1 LSPFKPTTR
10 SGRAFTAAALLL
22 CLALPTAQPA
32 RAYSV
37 MTHEEVVD
45 MAWLPHMV
53 PLLRARFP
61 SLTDDQIR
69 EAHAFAYGGC
79 ILQDLGYYP
88 KGSKFFSDLTH
99 YVRSGDFVQALL
111 DDATTPDEF
120 AFAMGALAHY
130 TSDETGHPYVNQV
143 TAQEFPKLAH
153 RYGKV
158 VTYEES
164 PTDHLRTEF
173 GFDVVGVSRGKYAQ
187 EDYRNFIGF
196 EVAKPL
202 LERAFEET
210 YGLKLTDVI
219 HSPDSSIGSAR
230 WAVHS
235 LIPKITKVAL
245 LSYHDNIEHVNPG
258 FDRKKFVYRM
268 NRTEYEKAWGKE
280 YKKPGFGSHLLAVII
295 NILPK
300 VGPLKALDLKL
311 PNGDQQTLYIKS
323 VNETVDRLNAR
334 LDKIRSVTTPVPV
347 PVVAQSNGKRPDAG
361 TATADKETQEAAN
374 AKGEAGNGGA
384 VIATSAAVA
393 AAAPPPVEVA
403 QSAKADK
410 AVATDHPAT
419 PTLQAA
425 ASAAQAGAD
434 PASAG
439 AAIAQP
445 LGDVPLTLTSIDLDT
460 GKTTAPGEYGLA
472 DKTYA
477 ELLEKIAALPAT
489 PTDGLLR
496 KDLLLY
502 FGAEQAA
509 KNSLNKKPKE
519 WAKVQAALAQ
529 LKATPT
535 AAPKTAHTA
544 TPPPPAGD

>member
-1 LSPFKPTTR
+1 
-10 SGRAFTAAALLL
+10 
-22 CLALPTAQPA
+22 
-32 RAYSV
+32 

-45 MAWLPHMV
+45 MAWLPHMI

-61 SLTDDQIR
+61 GLSDDQIR

-143 TAQEFPKLAH
+143 TAQEFPRLAQ

-196 EVAKPL
+196 QVAKPL
-202 LERAFEET
+202 LERAFKET
-210 YGLKLTDVI
+210 YGLKLSDII
-219 HSPDSSIGSAR
+219 HNEDASIGSAR

-235 LIPKITKVAL
+235 LIPKITKIAL

-258 FDRKKFVYRM
+258 FDRNKFLYRM
-268 NRTEYEKAWGKE
+268 NRTEYEKAWGRE
-280 YKKPGFGSHLLAVII
+280 YKKPGFGSHLLAGII
-295 NILPK
+295 SILPK
-300 VGPLKALDLKL
+300 IGPLQALKLKL
-311 PNGDQQTLYIKS
+311 PDGDQQTLYIKS

-334 LDKIRSVTTPVPV
+334 LDKIRSVTDPVPI
-347 PVVAQSNGKRPDAG
+347 PVIAQSNGKTPDAG
-361 TATADKETQEAAN
+361 TATADKATQAAAN
-374 AKGEAGNGGA
+374 AKGEAGKGGA
-384 VIATSAAVA
+384 VIAISAAVA
-393 AAAPPPVEVA
+393 AATPEPAKVA
-403 QSAKADK
+403 QSAQEDK
-410 AVATDHPAT
+410 AIATSHPA
-419 PTLQAA
+419 PDVLQTAA
-425 ASAAQAGAD
+425 AAAQAGAD
-434 PASAG
+434 PSQAG
-439 AAIAQP
+439 AAVAKP
-445 LGDVPLTLTSIDLDT
+445 LGDVPLTLESVDLDT
-460 GKTTAPGEYGLA
+460 GRATAPGEYGLA

-477 ELLEKIAALPAT
+477 ELLERVAELSSEPN
-489 PTDGLLR
+489 DGLLR
-496 KDLLLY
+496 KDLLRY
-502 FGAEQAA
+502 FGVEQAA
-509 KNSLNKKPKE
+509 KNTLFHDTKK
-519 WAKVQAALAQ
+519 WAKVQVSLSKLQAAPAS
-529 LKATPT
+529 
-535 AAPKTAHTA
+535 APKTADVL
-544 TPPPPAGD
+544 PSSPLAGE

>member
-1 LSPFKPTTR
+1 MPPERFPQIK
-10 SGRAFTAAALLL
+10 RALTAAALLA
-22 CLALPTAQPA
+22 CMALPQPA
-32 RAYSV
+32 HAYSV

-45 MAWLPHMV
+45 MAWLQHMV
-53 PLLRARFP
+53 PLLRARYP

-88 KGSKFFSDLTH
+88 KGSAFFSDLTH

-111 DDATTPDEF
+111 NDATTPDEF

-143 TAQEFPKLAH
+143 TAQEFPKLEH
-153 RYGKV
+153 RYGPI

-164 PTDHLRTEF
+164 PSHHLRTEF

-187 EDYRNFIGF
+187 IDYRNFIGF

-219 HSPDSSIGSAR
+219 HDEDASIGAAR

-235 LIPKITKVAL
+235 LIPKITRVAL
-245 LSYHDNIEHVNPG
+245 LTYHDNIEHANPG
-258 FDRKKFVYRM
+258 FDRSKFQYRM
-268 NRTEYEKAWGKE
+268 SRTEYEKSWGKK
-280 YKKPGFGSHLLAVII
+280 YNKPGFGSHLMAILIT
-295 NILPK
+295 ILPK
-300 VGPLKALDLKL
+300 VGPLKALKLKL
-311 PNGDQQTLYIKS
+311 PDADQQTLYIKS
-323 VNETVDRLNAR
+323 VNETVDRLDAR
-334 LDKIRSVTTPVPV
+334 LDKMRSVITAVPV
-347 PVVAQSNGKRPDAG
+347 PVVAQSNGKSPDAG
-361 TATADKETQEAAN
+361 TATADKATETAAN
-374 AKGEAGNGGA
+374 ARGEAKEGGA
-384 VIATSAAVA
+384 IVATSVAVA
-393 AAAPPPVEVA
+393 AADPAPAEPV
-403 QSAKADK
+403 QSAKADSGD
-410 AVATDHPAT
+410 AAQHPAT
-419 PTLQAA
+419 PAVQAA
-425 ASAAQAGAD
+425 ATAAQAGVD
-434 PASAG
+434 PAQAG

-477 ELLEKIAALPAT
+477 ELLEKVAVLPSIPA
-489 PTDGLLR
+489 DALLR

-502 FGAEQAA
+502 FGADQAA
-509 KNSLNKKPKE
+509 KNSLSKNPKD
-519 WAKVQAALAQ
+519 WAKVQNALAQ
-529 LKATPT
+529 MK
-535 AAPKTAHTA
+535 AAPAA
-544 TPPPPAGD
+544 PPVTQTTGD